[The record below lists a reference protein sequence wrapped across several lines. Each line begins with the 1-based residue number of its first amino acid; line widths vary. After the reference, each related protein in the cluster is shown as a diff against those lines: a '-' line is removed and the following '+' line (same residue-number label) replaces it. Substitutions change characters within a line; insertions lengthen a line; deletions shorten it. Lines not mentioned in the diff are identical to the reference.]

1 MTTPEMDRYC
11 NVMEDVK
18 GRIVAID
25 LIGTPAGQAVPVVVR
40 IESIYLQYRKILELF
55 AFASLLTVPE
65 KYAQVYEAYSKQR
78 DAAQLLQALE
88 LANPDFY
95 PKPKLAGVAG
105 KAPADRTSGF
115 LTTGDFVEL
124 HRRCSEIAYAR
135 DPLAGL
141 MDFDWYIGHAEQWRD
156 KIIGLLDVHVTRLAG
171 APDWQLVS
179 MQGGGHKVV
188 SAAVDPAQGAK
199 N

>member
-1 MTTPEMDRYC
+1 MTTPDMDRYC

-18 GRIVAID
+18 GRIIAID

-55 AFASLLTVPE
+55 AFASLLTAPE
-65 KYAQVYEAYSKQR
+65 KYAQVYEAFSKQR

-88 LANPDFY
+88 QANPDFY
-95 PKPKLAGVAG
+95 PKPKLAGADG

-115 LTTGDFVEL
+115 LTREDFAEL

-141 MDFDWYIGHAEQWRD
+141 TDFDWYMSHAQEWRD
-156 KIIGLLDVHVTRLAG
+156 KIIGLLDVHATRLAG
-171 APDWQLVS
+171 TQDWQLVS
-179 MQGGGHKVV
+179 MQGGGGKVASV
-188 SAAVDPAQGAK
+188 PFDRAQGLPS
-199 N
+199 